1 MPDAGST
8 GETIVSAPVTRP
20 PMGKRLQPWAKP
32 LLTLVFLIIIPT
44 LLYFQ
49 LRDTDWQEVWTSLR
63 NYPAW
68 VLLLCAGI
76 ALVSYLNYS
85 SYDLLGRY
93 YTGHK
98 LPVRQVLPLVFVC
111 YAFNLNLNALVGGI
125 ALRFRLYSRLGL
137 DVPTITRIFSL
148 SVITNWLGYLW
159 LGGTVFAMGVVPLPE
174 NWEVGSTGLRIIGV
188 LMVLTALGYLAAC
201 AFSPRRQ
208 WHIRKQTV
216 ELPHWRLALTQAA
229 LGACNW
235 LWMASLLWLL
245 LPEGVFFPTVLGI
258 LLISSIAGAIAH
270 IPAGL
275 GVLETIFLVLLKDVP
290 QGSLIAAL
298 LAYRALYFL
307 MPLCIA
313 VVIYLVLEHR
323 AKAMRDANTGVSTP

>member
-1 MPDAGST
+1 MS
-8 GETIVSAPVTRP
+8 ETATPSGHRKLLRWIK
-20 PMGKRLQPWAKP
+20 PM
-32 LLTLVFLIIIPT
+32 LTLVFLIVIPV
-44 LLYFQ
+44 LLYLQ
-49 LRDTDWQEVWTSLR
+49 LRNTDWQEVWTTLR

-68 VLLLCAGI
+68 VLILGAGI
-76 ALVSYLNYS
+76 ALLSYLNYS

-93 YTGHK
+93 YTGHR

-111 YAFNLNLNALVGGI
+111 YAFNLNLNALIGGI

-137 DVPTITRIFSL
+137 DIPTITRIFSL

-174 NWEVGSTGLRIIGV
+174 NWEVGSTGLRVIGV
-188 LMVLTALGYLAAC
+188 FMIITAICYLAAC
-201 AFSPRRQ
+201 AFSPRRS
-208 WHIRKQTV
+208 WRLRGQTI
-216 ELPHWRLALTQAA
+216 ELPGWRLALTQAA

-235 LWMASLLWLL
+235 IWMASLLWLL
-245 LPEGVFFPTVLGI
+245 LPEGVFYPTVLGI

-275 GVLETIFLVLLKDVP
+275 GVLETIFLVLLTDVP
-290 QGSLIAAL
+290 QGSLVAAL

-307 MPLCIA
+307 LPLSIA
-313 VVIYLVLEHR
+313 VVVYLVLERR
-323 AKAMRDANTGVSTP
+323 AKSMRDGNTGIDAQPRVEG

>member
-1 MPDAGST
+1 MSGP
-8 GETIVSAPVTRP
+8 VAPSLHKMLR
-20 PMGKRLQPWAKP
+20 RWIKP
-32 LLTLVFLIIIPT
+32 LLTLIFLIIIPV
-44 LLYFQ
+44 LLYLQ
-49 LRDTDWQEVWTSLR
+49 LRNTDWQEVWVSLR
-63 NYPAW
+63 DYPAW
-68 VLLLCAGI
+68 VLILGAAI
-76 ALVSYLNYS
+76 ALLSYLNYS

-93 YTGHK
+93 YTGHQ
-98 LPVRQVLPLVFVC
+98 LPVRQVLPVVFVC

-137 DVPTITRIFSL
+137 DIPTITRIFSL

-159 LGGTVFAMGVVPLPE
+159 LGGTVFAMGVVPLPQS
-174 NWEVGSTGLRIIGV
+174 WEVGSTGLRIIGV
-188 LMVLTALGYLAAC
+188 IMVLTAICYLAAC
-201 AFSPRRQ
+201 AFSPRRS
-208 WHIRKQTV
+208 WRIRGQTI
-216 ELPHWRLALTQAA
+216 ELPHWRLALAQAA

-235 LWMASLLWLL
+235 IWMASLLWLL

-290 QGSLIAAL
+290 QGNLVAAL

-307 MPLCIA
+307 LPLSFA
-313 VVIYLVLEHR
+313 VVVYLVLERR
-323 AKAMRDANTGVSTP
+323 AKAMRNANTEINTQPQTEN

>member
-1 MPDAGST
+1 MSRRGRARPHHGSWRRW
-8 GETIVSAPVTRP
+8 V
-20 PMGKRLQPWAKP
+20 KP
-32 LLTLVFLIIIPT
+32 LLTLAFLIAIPT

-49 LRDTDWQEVWTSLR
+49 LRETDWQEVWTTLR
-63 NYPAW
+63 AYPAW
-68 VLLLCAGI
+68 VLLLGAGI
-76 ALVSYLNYS
+76 ALLSYANYS
-85 SYDLLGRY
+85 SYDLLGRH
-93 YTGHK
+93 YTGHH
-98 LPVRQVLPLVFVC
+98 LPVRQVLPVVFVC

-159 LGGTVFAMGVVPLPE
+159 LGGTVFAMGVVPLPAS
-174 NWEVGSTGLRIIGV
+174 WDVGSTGLRLIGA
-188 LMVLTALGYLAAC
+188 LMLLTALGYLAAC
-201 AFSPRRQ
+201 AFSPRRS
-208 WHIRKQTV
+208 WRIRHHSI
-216 ELPHWRLALTQAA
+216 ELPHLRLALTQAA

-235 LWMASLLWLL
+235 IWMATLLWLL
-245 LPEGVFFPTVLGI
+245 LPEGVYFPTVLGV

-275 GVLETIFLVLLKDVP
+275 GVLEAIFLALLKDVH

-307 MPLCIA
+307 LPLCIA
-313 VVIYLVLEHR
+313 LVVYLVLEKR
-323 AKAMRDANTGVSTP
+323 ARAMRNVHIASSPGEPAKTKAHTSR